1 MAYQRININE
11 INDQDGNIPI
21 GIQLPFNGQSGLFTS
36 TFTSIDQAISN
47 LKNLLLTNKGERV
60 MQPAF
65 GTDLSRILFE
75 PNTSELKAMVDNAI
89 TEPVNYWLPYINITE
104 IETTTADDDPT
115 LDYNIIVKISFQI
128 VNSTT
133 DDALNTITIFVND
146 NQLTVQ

>member
-1 MAYQRININE
+1 MPYQIININE
-11 INDQDGNIPI
+11 INDETSNIPI
-21 GIQLPFNGQSGLFTS
+21 GIQLPFNGTSGLFTS

-47 LKNLLLTNKGERV
+47 LKNLLLTNKGERA
-60 MQPAF
+60 MQPRF
-65 GTDLSRILFE
+65 GTNLPRILFE
-75 PNTSELKAMVDNAI
+75 PNTSELKALVDTAI
-89 TEPVNYWLPYINITE
+89 TVPVNYWLPYINIIE
-104 IETTTADDDPT
+104 IETITADDDPT

>member
-1 MAYQRININE
+1 MAYQIININE

-65 GTDLSRILFE
+65 GTDLSRILFGTVIMWQ
-75 PNTSELKAMVDNAI
+75 PI
-89 TEPVNYWLPYINITE
+89 FF
-104 IETTTADDDPT
+104 AD
-115 LDYNIIVKISFQI
+115 
-128 VNSTT
+128 
-133 DDALNTITIFVND
+133 TI
-146 NQLTVQ
+146 L

>member
-1 MAYQRININE
+1 MAYQIININE

-89 TEPVNYWLPYINITE
+89 TEPVNYWLPYINI
-104 IETTTADDDPT
+104 
-115 LDYNIIVKISFQI
+115 IVKISFQI

>member
-1 MAYQRININE
+1 MPYQIININE
-11 INDQDGNIPI
+11 INDQTSNIPI
-21 GIQLPFNGQSGLFTS
+21 GIELPFNGPDGLFTS
-36 TFTSIDQAISN
+36 TFTSIAQAISN

-65 GTDLSRILFE
+65 GTNLPRILFE
-75 PNTSELKAMVDNAI
+75 PNTSELKALVDTAI

-115 LDYNIIVKISFQI
+115 LDYNILVKISFQI

-133 DDALNTITIFVND
+133 DDALNTITIIVND